1 MSILKACSKCLLLAF
16 LLIAYATAFSQ
27 KSSEKFIGTWYC
39 IMIDCPNQLTRF
51 ETLADNSLKVY
62 RTFVFEKPNFYH
74 ISVGDDFSRGTWKV
88 AGDSLILTNTSNGG
102 TQKFTYNDV
111 SGQPFL
117 VLITKE
123 RCKWYLVTK
132 TGKNKLL

>member
-74 ISVGDDFSRGTWKV
+74 ISVGDDFFPRN
-88 AGDSLILTNTSNGG
+88 LE
-102 TQKFTYNDV
+102 
-111 SGQPFL
+111 SGRRL
-117 VLITKE
+117 ANIDKYL
-123 RCKWYLVTK
+123 KWEDTEIYLQ
-132 TGKNKLL
+132 